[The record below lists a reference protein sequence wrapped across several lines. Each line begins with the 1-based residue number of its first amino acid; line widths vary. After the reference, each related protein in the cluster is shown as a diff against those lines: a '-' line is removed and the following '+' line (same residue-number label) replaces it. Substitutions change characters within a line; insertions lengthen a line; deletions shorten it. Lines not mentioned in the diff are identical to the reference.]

1 MLLKVFQT
9 AEIVKAATRKVLAQA
24 NRYIDVARIG
34 LASGRGTE
42 QRNALHASGTELL
55 FMPLQGAYDLIALH
69 GLILPTRFR
78 PVKPCE
84 FQHLRRPPSGRK
96 GALLPGRFVQEW
108 DSLAL
113 RTVRKQILTASK

>member
-42 QRNALHASGTELL
+42 QRNALHASGAELL

-69 GLILPTRFR
+69 GLILPTPFR
-78 PVKPCE
+78 PVKAPVNSNICGG
-84 FQHLRRPPSGRK
+84 LRVDEREPFCRAVLFKSGTRW
-96 GALLPGRFVQEW
+96 R
-108 DSLAL
+108 
-113 RTVRKQILTASK
+113 